1 MSGGGIF
8 RARCTSQLPGPTALH
23 RPAVRGEFID
33 LDGARLYYYAAGT
46 RGAGEPVVF
55 VHGFA
60 TSGHLWSDVVALMPA
75 GRRLI
80 VLDLLGY
87 GRSDPPAS
95 RALSLR
101 AHADRLAALL
111 DALGVGA
118 ACIVGHGVGGGV
130 AQSLAVH
137 SPARVARLALVS
149 SIGFGGWATRDVI
162 LARATL
168 PITRHLPPAWLLS
181 MVRTELE
188 RGYGD
193 PSRAGHSIDKYVRPF
208 ATDEGRN
215 ALVRHIHALDAR
227 ETAALA
233 PRLREI
239 ACPAAVVWGAQD
251 PFLPTALGRQLANAI
266 PGASFDVVAGARHFI
281 PEEAPRQVADV
292 LGGLLAR

>member
-1 MSGGGIF
+1 M
-8 RARCTSQLPGPTALH
+8 
-23 RPAVRGEFID
+23 RGEFID

-60 TSGHLWSDVVALMPA
+60 TSGHLWSEVVALMPA

-95 RALSLR
+95 RSLSLR
-101 AHADRLAALL
+101 AHAERVAALL

-118 ACIVGHGVGGGV
+118 ACVVGHGLGGGV
-130 AQSLAVH
+130 AQSLALH
-137 SPARVARLALVS
+137 WPQRVSRLALVS
-149 SIGFGGWATRDVI
+149 SIGFGGWPTRDVI

-208 ATDEGRN
+208 ATHDGRG
-215 ALVRHIHALDAR
+215 ALSRHIRALDSR
-227 ETAALA
+227 ETAVLA
-233 PRLREI
+233 QRLGEI
-239 ACPAAVVWGAQD
+239 TCPAAIVWGAQD
-251 PFLPTALGRQLANAI
+251 PFLPAALGRRLADAI
-266 PGASFDVVAGARHFI
+266 PGATFDLVPGARHFL
-281 PEEAPRQVADV
+281 PEEAPRQVADA
-292 LGGLLAR
+292 LATLLAR